1 MIRKTSTK
9 CTTTIG
15 SSTHKKKEEID
26 GFASISLSSSLQHL
40 VSLCDKIFPLLDKA
54 PSKQV
59 KQIEKC
65 WCGEHHIDKCQIHG
79 SQPFCHDEGD
89 SWNIYRCVKCERVH
103 DSFAYGEHVPY
114 DNYWVTLPI
123 RAMVVLADVLI
134 QDSVIGSGAFLALS
148 NTDEMSEILASDNSV
163 TKHGRTYADGMRQ
176 HVQKSNKAGKVV
188 IVNGVE
194 TMQHTLFGG
203 RKN

>member
-9 CTTTIG
+9 CTTTDS

-40 VSLCDKIFPLLDKA
+40 VSLCDKSGILN
-54 PSKQV
+54 
-59 KQIEKC
+59 E
-65 WCGEHHIDKCQIHG
+65 
-79 SQPFCHDEGD
+79 
-89 SWNIYRCVKCERVH
+89 
-103 DSFAYGEHVPY
+103 
-114 DNYWVTLPI
+114 
-123 RAMVVLADVLI
+123 VLNTPK
-134 QDSVIGSGAFLALS
+134 DSVSGNGAFLALS
-148 NTDEMSEILASDNSV
+148 NTDEMSEISTSDKSV
-163 TKHGRTYADGMRQ
+163 KVHGRPHASGMRQ

-188 IVNGVE
+188 IVDGVE